1 MAFLLLYVAITVGS
15 AIGLSVFIVVT
26 ALVRVWRS
34 QSSLVRDLVPALLL
48 SEPLACSLEVR
59 GALISS
65 QCCLLQSKSGKPL
78 QGGAAPGRV
87 ARLQRL
93 GVLVEQ

>member
-15 AIGLSVFIVVT
+15 ALGLSVLIVVT
-26 ALVRVWRS
+26 TLVRVWRS
-34 QSSLVRDLVPALLL
+34 QSGPVIPAPALLL

-59 GALISS
+59 GALISP
-65 QCCLLQSKSGKPL
+65 QCCLLQSKSGKRL
-78 QGGAAPGRV
+78 QGGAVPGRV

-93 GVLVEQ
+93 GVLVEP